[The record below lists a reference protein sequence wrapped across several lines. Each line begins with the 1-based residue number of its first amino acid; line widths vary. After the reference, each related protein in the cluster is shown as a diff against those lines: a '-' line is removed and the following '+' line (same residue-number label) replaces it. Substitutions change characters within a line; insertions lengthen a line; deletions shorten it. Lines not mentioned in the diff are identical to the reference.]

1 MMLQLGPNEPSL
13 ITKTQTGIHHGSVLP
28 GAGRLWPGVSV
39 CADFDSIS
47 EMAGIKRSSTV
58 RVGQTSQSTCRQYL
72 TN

>member
-13 ITKTQTGIHHGSVLP
+13 ITKTQTGIHHGGALP
-28 GAGRLWPGVSV
+28 HIGGLGTAVSV
-39 CADFDSIS
+39 SVPTLTPP

-58 RVGQTSQSTCRQYL
+58 RVSQTSQPACRQYL